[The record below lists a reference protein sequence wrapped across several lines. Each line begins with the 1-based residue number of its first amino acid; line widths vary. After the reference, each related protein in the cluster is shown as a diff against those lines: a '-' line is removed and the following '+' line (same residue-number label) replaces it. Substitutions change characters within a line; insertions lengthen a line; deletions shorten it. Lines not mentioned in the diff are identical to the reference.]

1 MSRFRSLV
9 AACLVLTPAAALAQS
24 QAPPS
29 ILVIH
34 GLPGGDLQQPRELP
48 VDISVNGACAVTR
61 LSYRGIVGPLTVPA
75 GTYAIAVHYPA
86 TGSCSSP
93 AAIGPANI
101 PFYPGESS
109 TVIAHVGADGRPTA
123 SKFVNNLAPTAA
135 NRARAAIHHTANAPA
150 VDVYLTR
157 AFGTPTSTIA
167 LTTGLVPG
175 EQTTVPIPGER
186 QQLAIT
192 AAGAAAAVF
201 GPAGLGLSADN
212 LYSLYVV
219 GSVANNTL
227 DVIADVRTTK

>member
-93 AAIGPANI
+93 AALGPANI

-175 EQTTVPIPGER
+175 EH
-186 QQLAIT
+186 
-192 AAGAAAAVF
+192 AGAAAAVF